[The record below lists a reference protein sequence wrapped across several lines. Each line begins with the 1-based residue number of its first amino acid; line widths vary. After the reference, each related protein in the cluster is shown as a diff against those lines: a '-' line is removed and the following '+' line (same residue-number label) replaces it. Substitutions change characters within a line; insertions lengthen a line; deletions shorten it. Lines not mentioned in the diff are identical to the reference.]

1 MGQLY
6 CKPVETTSELVT
18 KNVFMY
24 PQFLIDYLF
33 TEYKSYQ
40 LLNPSSKEFKSIES
54 IINNKFSIMEQL
66 DIKKYCLAENGLVIR
81 KATLVDKKVIYFIF
95 GIALNED
102 IDFSNEHYSY
112 IESYFDK
119 EYDPVINIMDKIMI
133 VFGGVLKGI
142 LMNPRVIYTD
152 DLTKLD
158 PDITKS
164 RKSRYLDLI
173 TLNTRPFEEIFKF
186 IYGQTFNNIA
196 SKKDYIVDYYQF
208 GTLIYNIYYL
218 ALNKIFKN
226 SSNIIL
232 AKDAEVVMKNIIAS
246 IYTLD
251 NMDKLRY
258 IVNIQDI
265 PLNDLMI
272 GLNKYILGIK
282 PITYAER
289 KFKLCEVTSD
299 PVFVNSNPINQ
310 MNIILETEKEF

>member
-6 CKPVETTSELVT
+6 CKPVETTSKLVT

-24 PQFLIDYLF
+24 PQFLIDNLF

-40 LLNPSSKEFKSIES
+40 LLNSSSKEFKIVES
-54 IINNKFSIMEQL
+54 IINNKFSIMEHWE
-66 DIKKYCLAENGLVIR
+66 INKYCLSENGLTIR
-81 KATLVDKKVIYFIF
+81 KILVNDKTIYFVF
-95 GIALNED
+95 GISLNED

-119 EYDPVINIMDKIMI
+119 EYDPVINIIGKTMI
-133 VFGGVLKGI
+133 IFGDVLKGI

-164 RKSRYLDLI
+164 IKSRYLDLI

-186 IYGQTFNNIA
+186 IYGQTFNNIV

-232 AKDAEVVMKNIIAS
+232 AKDAEVIMKNIIAS

-289 KFKLCEVTSD
+289 KFKFCEVTSD

>member
-24 PQFLIDYLF
+24 PQFLIDNLF

-40 LLNPSSKEFKSIES
+40 LLNSSSKEFKSIES
-54 IINNKFSIMEQL
+54 IVDINLSIMEQCNT
-66 DIKKYCLAENGLVIR
+66 KKYCLSENGLTIR
-81 KATLVDKKVIYFIF
+81 KILVNDKTIYFVF
-95 GIALNED
+95 GVSLNED
-102 IDFSNEHYSY
+102 IDFSNEQYSY
-112 IESYFDK
+112 IETYFDK
-119 EYDPVINIMDKIMI
+119 INDPIINIMNKTMI
-133 VFGGVLKGI
+133 VFGDVLKGI

-164 RKSRYLDLI
+164 RKSRYLDLV

-186 IYGQTFNNIA
+186 IYGQTFNNIV
-196 SKKDYIVDYYQF
+196 SKNDYIVDYYQF
-208 GTLIYNIYYL
+208 NTLIYNIYYL

-226 SSNIIL
+226 SDNIIL
-232 AKDAEVVMKNIIAS
+232 AKDLEVVMKNVIAS

-289 KFKLCEVTSD
+289 KFKFCEVTSD